1 VFSKRRQH
9 IRTGKLDLQFDRPP
23 SPRKSLKSLS
33 PPQGGASLL
42 DPECPPPP
50 RPLYALLSTWD
61 IGVGLAPTLLF
72 LARLARFSRLS
83 EGVQFLAEL
92 VALPFGLF
100 APPTLSIPS
109 SIIVEA
115 DRPEGVVV
123 EYDASAND
131 DSNGPLIFTCSPASG
146 STFPIGT
153 TKVECVATDAAGN
166 TASASFDVIV
176 QGATEQVTDLNHDIA
191 NLNLPAG
198 TNTSLSATLQQAQ
211 SSIDADNISAALG
224 QLNAFI
230 NQVKALEQ
238 RRKLSSQEAAD
249 LISSAEQ
256 IKVVLGG

>member
-1 VFSKRRQH
+1 LCTRENVS
-9 IRTGKLDLQFDRPP
+9 IPLP
-23 SPRKSLKSLS
+23 S
-33 PPQGGASLL
+33 
-42 DPECPPPP
+42 EHPPPP
-50 RPLYALLSTWD
+50 GPLYALLRPSCS
-61 IGVGLAPTLLF
+61 GVGLIPTLLF
-72 LARLARFSRLS
+72 FARLGRFSRLS

-256 IKVVLGG
+256 IKEVLGG